1 MVLLFLFCGCVDA
14 NEVSKASSFLTP
26 RICIVPEQKV
36 TCSMQVSVEWDFNQE
51 GSYCL
56 FLEEVPMKCWYT
68 VSRIKESFD
77 ITFSNNDLVALKS
90 KQGNTIK
97 TEKLRVVSA
106 TSRKFRRKL
115 KNDWS
120 IF

>member
-1 MVLLFLFCGCVDA
+1 
-14 NEVSKASSFLTP
+14 
-26 RICIVPEQKV
+26 
-36 TCSMQVSVEWDFNQE
+36 MQVSVELDFNQE

>member
-1 MVLLFLFCGCVDA
+1 
-14 NEVSKASSFLTP
+14 
-26 RICIVPEQKV
+26 
-36 TCSMQVSVEWDFNQE
+36 
-51 GSYCL
+51 
-56 FLEEVPMKCWYT
+56 MKCWYT